1 MRKMKKIKYLLLL
14 AALALLTGVSCDVL
28 DEQIVSGVTED
39 SHYSTPNGFRDAVK
53 ATYERLRDFY
63 GDEAGCAM
71 TVFGTDEYT
80 NGGHGGYQYF
90 NKYIAGLDGDAG
102 YIWDPWQAFYQGI
115 NTCNAALRWAP
126 EVDIPEDEKAVL
138 VGEVKFLRSQY
149 YFLLVQFWG
158 PVHLTL
164 EETVGVETEANRTS
178 EDLIYDAIIQDL
190 EDAIDVLPGKDGVAE
205 FGRISKPAAQH
216 ALALVYL
223 TRAYQPYGE
232 GTADFSAAADLAVD
246 VIENSGHELLADYQ
260 RIYNSDDG
268 AGGLVHTTESE
279 QNPEIIWSVQYDS
292 DMLLNGEGNRNHLYF
307 RCWYETF
314 NDGLDRALGHGYGRP
329 WIRFRPTPWLLE
341 NFRPLDVDSRYYKSF
356 QDTWLY
362 NTDRNIPEGAQVGDT
377 AIYIT
382 DKTAAELD
390 TAAMFARLPGVKI
403 YTWNLSEID
412 QDWCLWRTDVS
423 VNAPLINIFPV
434 PWKWDDNLRP
444 SLNETRGSRDFPVY
458 RLGETYLVAAEAM
471 LGRDGNGSNAVEYV
485 NTIRRRA
492 AWPGKEAEMEV
503 TAGDIDID
511 FILDEWSR
519 EVFGEQQRW
528 LDLKRTGKLIERV
541 KLHNPDAQ
549 NIKDFHALR
558 PIPVNQIT
566 RTTND
571 FGQNPGY

>member
-1 MRKMKKIKYLLLL
+1 MKKIKYLLLVV
-14 AALALLTGVSCDVL
+14 AILLLSGVSCDVL

-53 ATYERLRDFY
+53 ASYERFRDFY
-63 GDEAGCAM
+63 GREPGCAV

-90 NKYIAGLDGDAG
+90 NKYIAGLDGEAN
-102 YIWDPWQAFYQGI
+102 YIWDPWRAFYEGI

-126 EVDIPEDEKAVL
+126 DADVPEDEKAVL

-149 YFLLVQFWG
+149 YFLLVQLWG

-164 EETVGVETEANRTS
+164 EETVGVETEANRTP
-178 EDLIYDAIIQDL
+178 ENEIYDAIIEDL
-190 EDAIDVLPGKDGVAE
+190 EDAIAVLPGKGQEKE
-205 FGRISKPAAQH
+205 FGRITKPAAQH

-223 TRAYQPYGE
+223 TRAYKSYGQSS
-232 GTADFSAAADLAVD
+232 DFSMAASLAEE
-246 VIENSGHELLADYQ
+246 VINNSGHVLLDDYQ

-268 AGGLVHTTESE
+268 SGGLVHTTESE
-279 QNPEIIWSVQYDS
+279 QNDEIIWSIQYDA
-292 DMLLNGEGNRNHLYF
+292 DMLLNGEGNQNHLYF

-341 NFRPLDVDSRYYKSF
+341 NFRPLDVDSRYVKSF
-356 QDTWLY
+356 QDTWYY
-362 NTDRNIPEGAQVGDT
+362 NTDRNIPAGAHVGDT

-382 DKTAAELD
+382 SKTAAELD
-390 TAAMFARLPGVKI
+390 TAAMYARLPGVKI
-403 YTWNLSEID
+403 FTWNLSEID

-423 VNAPLINIFPV
+423 VNAPNINIFPV

-444 SLNETRGSRDFPVY
+444 SLNEQRGSRDFPVY
-458 RLGETYLVAAEAM
+458 RLGETYLIAAEAA
-471 LGRDGNGSNAVEYV
+471 LGAGDAAGAAGFLNA
-485 NTIRRRA
+485 IRRRA
-492 AWPGKEAEMEV
+492 AFDGMEAQMEV
-503 TAGDIDID
+503 TAGEVDLD

-528 LDLKRTGKLIERV
+528 LDLNRTGKLIERV
-541 KLHNPDAQ
+541 KAHNPDAQ
-549 NIKDFHALR
+549 NIRDFHVLR

-566 RTTND
+566 RCTND
-571 FGQNPGY
+571 YGQNPGY

>member
-1 MRKMKKIKYLLLL
+1 MREMKKIKYLLLVVAVL
-14 AALALLTGVSCDVL
+14 LLTGVSCDVL

-53 ATYERLRDFY
+53 ASYERFREFY
-63 GDEAGCAM
+63 GRESGCAN

-102 YIWDPWQAFYQGI
+102 YIRDPWNAFYQGI

-126 EVDIPEDEKAVL
+126 EADVPEAEKSVL

-149 YFLLVQFWG
+149 YFLLVQLWG

-164 EETVGVETEANRTS
+164 EETIGVETEANRTS
-178 EDLIYDAIIQDL
+178 EAEIYDAIIADL
-190 EDAIDVLPGKDGVAE
+190 NDAIAVLPGKDEVAQ

-216 ALALVYL
+216 ALALAYL
-223 TRAYQPYGE
+223 TRAYQSYGQ
-232 GTADFSAAADLAVD
+232 ANDFSMAANLAVE
-246 VIENSGHELLADYQ
+246 VINNSGHVLLDDYQ

-268 AGGLVHTTESE
+268 KGGLVHTTESE
-279 QNPEIIWSVQYDS
+279 QNDEIIWSIQYDS
-292 DMLLNGEGNRNHLYF
+292 DMLLNDQGNQNHLYF

-341 NFRPLDVDSRYYKSF
+341 NFRPLDVDARYVKSF
-356 QDTWLY
+356 QDTWYY
-362 NTDRNIPEGAQVGDT
+362 NTDRNIPAGAHVGDT

-382 DKTAAELD
+382 SKTAAELD

-403 YTWNLSEID
+403 YTWNLDEYD
-412 QDWCLWRTDVS
+412 EDWCLWRTDVS

-444 SLNETRGSRDFPVY
+444 SLNEQRGSRDFPVY

-471 LGRDGNGSNAVEYV
+471 YGRDGNASAAVQYINA
-485 NTIRRRA
+485 IRERA
-492 AWPGKEAEMEV
+492 AFDGKEADMHVGAGEV
-503 TAGDIDID
+503 DLD

-541 KLHNPDAQ
+541 KAHNPDAQ

-558 PIPVNQIT
+558 PIPTTQIT
-566 RTTND
+566 RCTND
-571 FGQNPGY
+571 YGQNPGY

>member
-1 MRKMKKIKYLLLL
+1 LRKMKKIKYLLLVV
-14 AALALLTGVSCDVL
+14 AILLLSGVSCDVL

-53 ATYERLRDFY
+53 ASYERFRDFY
-63 GDEAGCAM
+63 GREPGCAV

-90 NKYIAGLDGDAG
+90 NKYIAGLDGEAN
-102 YIWDPWQAFYQGI
+102 YIWDPWRAFYEGI

-126 EVDIPEDEKAVL
+126 DADVPEDEKAVL

-149 YFLLVQFWG
+149 YFLLVQLWG

-164 EETVGVETEANRTS
+164 EETVGVETEANRTP
-178 EDLIYDAIIQDL
+178 ENEIYDAIIEDL
-190 EDAIDVLPGKDGVAE
+190 EDAIAVLPGKGQEKE
-205 FGRISKPAAQH
+205 FGRITKPAAQH

-223 TRAYQPYGE
+223 TRAYKSYGQSS
-232 GTADFSAAADLAVD
+232 DFSMAASLAEE
-246 VIENSGHELLADYQ
+246 VINNSGHVLLDDYQ

-268 AGGLVHTTESE
+268 NGGLVHTTESE
-279 QNPEIIWSVQYDS
+279 QNDEIIWSIQYDA
-292 DMLLNGEGNRNHLYF
+292 DMLLNGEGNQNHLYF

-341 NFRPLDVDSRYYKSF
+341 NFRPLDVDSRYVKSF
-356 QDTWLY
+356 QDTWYY
-362 NTDRNIPEGAQVGDT
+362 NTDRNIPAGAHVGDT

-382 DKTAAELD
+382 SKTAAELD
-390 TAAMFARLPGVKI
+390 TAAMYARLPGVKI
-403 YTWNLSEID
+403 FTWNLSEID

-423 VNAPLINIFPV
+423 VNAPNINIFPV

-444 SLNETRGSRDFPVY
+444 SLNEQRGSRDFPVY
-458 RLGETYLVAAEAM
+458 RLGETYLIAAEAA
-471 LGRDGNGSNAVEYV
+471 LGAGDAAGAAGFLNA
-485 NTIRRRA
+485 IRRRA
-492 AWPGKEAEMEV
+492 AFDGMEAQMEV
-503 TAGDIDID
+503 TAGEVDLD

-528 LDLKRTGKLIERV
+528 LDLNRTGKLIERV
-541 KLHNPDAQ
+541 KAHNPDAQ
-549 NIKDFHALR
+549 NIRDFHVLR

-566 RTTND
+566 RCTND
-571 FGQNPGY
+571 YGQNPGY

>member
-1 MRKMKKIKYLLLL
+1 LRKMKKIKYLLLVV
-14 AALALLTGVSCDVL
+14 AILLLSGVSCDVL

-53 ATYERLRDFY
+53 ASYERFRDFY
-63 GDEAGCAM
+63 GREPGCAV

-90 NKYIAGLDGDAG
+90 NKYIAGLDGEAN
-102 YIWDPWQAFYQGI
+102 YIWDPWRAFYEGI

-126 EVDIPEDEKAVL
+126 DADVPEDEKAVL
-138 VGEVKFLRSQY
+138 MGEVKFLRSQY
-149 YFLLVQFWG
+149 YFLLVQLWG

-164 EETVGVETEANRTS
+164 EETVGVETEANRTP
-178 EDLIYDAIIQDL
+178 ENEIYDAIIEDL
-190 EDAIDVLPGKDGVAE
+190 EDAIAVLPGKGQEKE
-205 FGRISKPAAQH
+205 FGRITKPAAQH

-223 TRAYQPYGE
+223 TRAYKSYGQSS
-232 GTADFSAAADLAVD
+232 DFSMAASLAEE
-246 VIENSGHELLADYQ
+246 VINNSGHVLLDDYQ

-268 AGGLVHTTESE
+268 NGGLVHTTESE
-279 QNPEIIWSVQYDS
+279 QNDEIIWSIQYDA
-292 DMLLNGEGNRNHLYF
+292 DMLLNGEGNQNHLYF

-341 NFRPLDVDSRYYKSF
+341 NFRPLDVDSRYVKSF
-356 QDTWLY
+356 QDTWYY
-362 NTDRNIPEGAQVGDT
+362 NTDRNIPAGAHVGDT

-382 DKTAAELD
+382 SKTAAELD
-390 TAAMFARLPGVKI
+390 TAAMYARLPGVKI
-403 YTWNLSEID
+403 FTWNLSEID

-423 VNAPLINIFPV
+423 VNAPNINIFPV

-444 SLNETRGSRDFPVY
+444 SLNEQRGSRDFPVY
-458 RLGETYLVAAEAM
+458 RLGETYLIAAEAA
-471 LGRDGNGSNAVEYV
+471 LGAGDAAGAAGFLNA
-485 NTIRRRA
+485 IRRRA
-492 AWPGKEAEMEV
+492 AFDGMEAQMEV
-503 TAGDIDID
+503 TAGEVDLD

-528 LDLKRTGKLIERV
+528 LDLNRTGKLIERV
-541 KLHNPDAQ
+541 KAHNPDAQ
-549 NIKDFHALR
+549 NIRDFHVLR

-566 RTTND
+566 RCTND
-571 FGQNPGY
+571 YGQNPGY

>member
-1 MRKMKKIKYLLLL
+1 MRKMKKIKYLLLSF
-14 AALALLTGVSCDVL
+14 AVALLTGVSCDVL
-28 DEQIVSGVTED
+28 DEQIISGVTED

-53 ATYERLRDFY
+53 AAYERFRDFY

-90 NKYIAGLDGDAG
+90 NKYVAGLDGDAG
-102 YIWDPWQAFYQGI
+102 YIWDPWNAFYQGI

-126 EVDIPEDEKAVL
+126 EVDIPEAEKAVL
-138 VGEVKFLRSQY
+138 EGEVKFLRSQY

-164 EETVGVETEANRTS
+164 EETVGVETEAYRTP
-178 EDLIYDAIIQDL
+178 EDQIYDAIIQDL
-190 EDAIDVLPGKDGVAE
+190 EDAIAVLPGKDGIAE

-223 TRAYQPYGE
+223 TRAYQDYGQSS
-232 GTADFSAAADLAVD
+232 DFSMALSLADE
-246 VIENSGHELLADYQ
+246 VINNSGHQLLDDYQ

-268 AGGLVHTTESE
+268 SGGLVHTTESE
-279 QNPEIIWSVQYDS
+279 QNAEIIWSIQYDA
-292 DMLLNGEGNRNHLYF
+292 DMLLNGEGNRDHLYF

-356 QDTWLY
+356 QDTWYY
-362 NTDRNIPEGAQVGDT
+362 NTDRNIPAGAQVGDT

-382 DKTAAELD
+382 SKTAAELD

-403 YTWNLSEID
+403 YTWNLDEID

-458 RLGETYLVAAEAM
+458 RLGETYLIAAEAA
-471 LGRDGNGSNAVEYV
+471 LGEGDASGAAEYL
-485 NTIRRRA
+485 NMIRRRA
-492 AWPGKEAEMEV
+492 AFDGMEAQMEV
-503 TAGDIDID
+503 SSGEVDLD